1 MNIIFDYFCQKEIF
15 KMQTIGKLLRELREN
30 EGYPLR
36 KVAAY
41 LDIDQAILSKIER
54 GQRKLTKDQV
64 MKLAEFFNYDE
75 KVMLVTFLSDRILY
89 EIGDEDYAK
98 EALKAA
104 EEKIEYKV
112 KSKISHSEIIKK
124 VKEYFIKNR
133 MISKVW
139 LFGSFAREEDD
150 YKSDIDIMV
159 QVEKGSGF
167 SLFDLAEI
175 QFQLRKS
182 IPYKIDVVMKDG
194 IKPQI
199 MNRIKPDLKLIYER

>member
-1 MNIIFDYFCQKEIF
+1 
-15 KMQTIGKLLRELREN
+15 MQTIGKLLRELREN

-54 GQRKLTKDQV
+54 GQRKLTKEQV
-64 MKLAEFFNYDE
+64 MKLADFFNYDE

-133 MISKVW
+133 MISKAW

>member
-1 MNIIFDYFCQKEIF
+1 
-15 KMQTIGKLLRELREN
+15 MQTIGKLLRELREN

-54 GQRKLTKDQV
+54 GQRKLTKEQV
-64 MKLAEFFNYDE
+64 MKLAVFFNYDE
-75 KVMLVTFLSDRILY
+75 KVMLVTFLSDRIMY
-89 EIGDEDYAK
+89 EIGNEDYAK

-175 QFQLRKS
+175 QFQLSKN
-182 IPYKIDVVMKDG
+182 IPYKIDIVMKDG